1 MFTLHQYINQN
12 ESPWD
17 KFVLSSNNGTLFHL
31 RKFLN
36 YHPKDRFQ
44 DHSILIEKKQNLF
57 SVLPAAELI
66 VDSKRILVSHPG
78 STVGSFV
85 VPENLSIA
93 DAMSMSEAL
102 VTYVKENNFS
112 GIRITLPPTLYQ
124 RRLSNYMDF
133 SFFKQGFTYSKRD
146 VTSILFL
153 QDSLD
158 KNLAKFKSSHLRA
171 VRNAQEKGVNVRQ
184 SNDFDSFY
192 HILEQ
197 NLKIRHGVS
206 PTHTLAE
213 LKNIHALFPDRVN
226 LFSAFVK
233 DVMVAGVV
241 NFVVNDHVVL
251 AFYISH
257 DEAYQEFRAVNLLF
271 YSIFD
276 WAIQQG
282 FRIYDFGTFTVNE
295 EPNMGLGRFKESF
308 GASGIFRDTIELKL
322 S

>member
-1 MFTLHQYINQN
+1 MFTLHRYINQS
-12 ESPWD
+12 ESRWD
-17 KFVLSSNNGTLFHL
+17 QFVLSGNNGTLFHL

-66 VDSKRILVSHPG
+66 VDGNRILFSHPG

-102 VTYVKENNFS
+102 VTYVKDNNFS

-153 QDSLD
+153 EDSLD

-226 LFSAFVK
+226 LFAAYVK

-241 NFVVNDHVVL
+241 NFVVNDYVVL

-295 EPNMGLGRFKESF
+295 EPNMGLGRFKENF

>member
-112 GIRITLPPTLYQ
+112 SWI
-124 RRLSNYMDF
+124 N
-133 SFFKQGFTYSKRD
+133 
-146 VTSILFL
+146 
-153 QDSLD
+153 
-158 KNLAKFKSSHLRA
+158 
-171 VRNAQEKGVNVRQ
+171 
-184 SNDFDSFY
+184 
-192 HILEQ
+192 
-197 NLKIRHGVS
+197 
-206 PTHTLAE
+206 
-213 LKNIHALFPDRVN
+213 
-226 LFSAFVK
+226 
-233 DVMVAGVV
+233 
-241 NFVVNDHVVL
+241 
-251 AFYISH
+251 
-257 DEAYQEFRAVNLLF
+257 
-271 YSIFD
+271 
-276 WAIQQG
+276 
-282 FRIYDFGTFTVNE
+282 
-295 EPNMGLGRFKESF
+295 RFKELNEIEYNKVIKNDLFPKKEELTMGEAIESINKHSNGDAVIVTDAGQHQMVACRYAKF
-308 GASGIFRDTIELKL
+308 NYSQSNLTSGGLGTMGIF
-322 S
+322 

>member
-153 QDSLD
+153 EDSLD

-295 EPNMGLGRFKESF
+295 EPNMGLGRFKENF
-308 GASGIFRDTIELKL
+308 GASGIFRDTIELTL

>member
-1 MFTLHQYINQN
+1 MFTLHRYINQN
-12 ESPWD
+12 ESRWD
-17 KFVLSSNNGTLFHL
+17 QFVSSGNNGTLFHL

-66 VDSKRILVSHPG
+66 VDGKRILVSHPG

-153 QDSLD
+153 EDSLD

-171 VRNAQEKGVNVRQ
+171 VRNAQEKGVTVCQ

-197 NLKIRHGVS
+197 NLNIRHGVS

-226 LFSAFVK
+226 LFAAFVK

-295 EPNMGLGRFKESF
+295 EPNMGLGRFKENF

>member
-1 MFTLHQYINQN
+1 MFTLHRYINQN
-12 ESPWD
+12 ESRWD
-17 KFVLSSNNGTLFHL
+17 QFVSSGNNGTLFHL

-66 VDSKRILVSHPG
+66 VDGKRILVSHPG

-102 VTYVKENNFS
+102 VTYVKENKFS

-153 QDSLD
+153 EDSLY

-171 VRNAQEKGVNVRQ
+171 VRNDQEKGVNVRQ

-226 LFSAFVK
+226 LFAAFVK

-251 AFYISH
+251 SFYISH

-282 FRIYDFGTFTVNE
+282 FKIYDFGTFTVNE
-295 EPNMGLGRFKESF
+295 EPNMGLGRFKENF

>member
-1 MFTLHQYINQN
+1 MFTLHRYINQS
-12 ESPWD
+12 ESRWD
-17 KFVLSSNNGTLFHL
+17 QFVLSGNNGTLFHL

-44 DHSILIEKKQNLF
+44 DHSLLIEKKQNLF

-66 VDSKRILVSHPG
+66 VDGNRILVSHPG

-153 QDSLD
+153 EDSLD

-226 LFSAFVK
+226 LFAGYVK

-241 NFVVNDHVVL
+241 NFVVNDYVVL

>member
-124 RRLSNYMDF
+124 RRLSNYIDF

-153 QDSLD
+153 EDSLD

-226 LFSAFVK
+226 LFAAFVK

-282 FRIYDFGTFTVNE
+282 FKIYDFGTFTVNE
-295 EPNMGLGRFKESF
+295 EPNMGLGRFKENF

>member
-1 MFTLHQYINQN
+1 MFTLHRYINQN
-12 ESPWD
+12 ESRWD
-17 KFVLSSNNGTLFHL
+17 QFVSSGNNGTLFHL

-66 VDSKRILVSHPG
+66 VDGNRILVSHPG

-153 QDSLD
+153 EDSLD

-226 LFSAFVK
+226 LFAAFVK

-295 EPNMGLGRFKESF
+295 EPNMGLGRFKENF

>member
-124 RRLSNYMDF
+124 RRLSNYIDF

-153 QDSLD
+153 EDSLD

-226 LFSAFVK
+226 LFAAFVK

-295 EPNMGLGRFKESF
+295 EPNMGLGRFKENF

>member
-12 ESPWD
+12 ESRWD
-17 KFVLSSNNGTLFHL
+17 QFVSSGNNGTLFHL

-102 VTYVKENNFS
+102 VTYVKDNNFS

-133 SFFKQGFTYSKRD
+133 SFFQQGFTYLKRD

-153 QDSLD
+153 ENSLD

-226 LFSAFVK
+226 LFAAFVK

-241 NFVVNDHVVL
+241 NFVVNDYVVL

>member
-12 ESPWD
+12 ESRWD
-17 KFVLSSNNGTLFHL
+17 QFVSSGNNGTLFHL

-57 SVLPAAELI
+57 SVFPAAELI
-66 VDSKRILVSHPG
+66 VDGKRVLVSHPG

-133 SFFKQGFTYSKRD
+133 SFFKQGFTYSRRD

-153 QDSLD
+153 EDSLD

-197 NLKIRHGVS
+197 NLKIRHDVS

-213 LKNIHALFPDRVN
+213 LKNIHALFPDRIN
-226 LFSAFVK
+226 LFAAFVK

-257 DEAYQEFRAVNLLF
+257 NEAYQEFRAVNLLF

-276 WAIQQG
+276 WGIKQG
-282 FRIYDFGTFTVNE
+282 FKIYDFGTFTVNE
-295 EPNMGLGRFKESF
+295 EPNMGLGRFKENF

>member
-1 MFTLHQYINQN
+1 MFTLHRYINQN
-12 ESPWD
+12 ESRWD
-17 KFVLSSNNGTLFHL
+17 QFVSSGNNGTLFHL

-66 VDSKRILVSHPG
+66 VDGKRILVSHPG

-102 VTYVKENNFS
+102 VTYVKENKFS

-153 QDSLD
+153 EDSLD

-171 VRNAQEKGVNVRQ
+171 VRNSQEKGVNVRQ

-197 NLKIRHGVS
+197 NLNIRHGVS

-226 LFSAFVK
+226 LFAAFVK

-295 EPNMGLGRFKESF
+295 EPNMGLGRFKENF

-322 S
+322 N

>member
-12 ESPWD
+12 ESRWD
-17 KFVLSSNNGTLFHL
+17 QFVSSGNNGTLFHL

-57 SVLPAAELI
+57 SVFPAAELI
-66 VDSKRILVSHPG
+66 EDGKRVLVSHPG

-133 SFFKQGFTYSKRD
+133 SFFKHGFTYSKRE

-153 QDSLD
+153 ENSLD
-158 KNLAKFKSSHLRA
+158 KNLVKFKSSHLRA
-171 VRNAQEKGVNVRQ
+171 VRKAQEKGVNVRQ

-213 LKNIHALFPDRVN
+213 LKNIHALFPDRIN
-226 LFSAFVK
+226 LFAAFVK

-276 WAIQQG
+276 WAIKQG
-282 FRIYDFGTFTVNE
+282 FKIYDFGTFTVNE
-295 EPNMGLGRFKESF
+295 EPNMGLGRFKENF

>member
-1 MFTLHQYINQN
+1 MFTLHRYINQN
-12 ESPWD
+12 ESRWD
-17 KFVLSSNNGTLFHL
+17 QFVSSGNNGTLFHL

-66 VDSKRILVSHPG
+66 VDGKRILVSHPG

-133 SFFKQGFTYSKRD
+133 SFFKQGFTYLKRD

-153 QDSLD
+153 EDSLD

-171 VRNAQEKGVNVRQ
+171 VRNAQEKGVTVCQ

-197 NLKIRHGVS
+197 NLNIRHGVT

-226 LFSAFVK
+226 LFAAFVK

-295 EPNMGLGRFKESF
+295 EPNMGLGRFKENF

>member
-1 MFTLHQYINQN
+1 MFTLHRYINQN
-12 ESPWD
+12 ESRWD
-17 KFVLSSNNGTLFHL
+17 QFVSSGNNGTLFHL

-66 VDSKRILVSHPG
+66 VDGKRILVSHPG

-102 VTYVKENNFS
+102 VTYVKENNFL

-153 QDSLD
+153 EDSLD
-158 KNLAKFKSSHLRA
+158 KNLAKIKSSHLRA
-171 VRNAQEKGVNVRQ
+171 VRNAQEKGINVRQ

-197 NLKIRHGVS
+197 NQKNRHGVS
-206 PTHTLAE
+206 PTHTLPE
-213 LKNIHALFPDRVN
+213 LKNIHALLPDREN
-226 LFSAFVK
+226 LFAAFVK

-295 EPNMGLGRFKESF
+295 EPNMGLGRFKENF

>member
-1 MFTLHQYINQN
+1 MFTLHRYINQN
-12 ESPWD
+12 ESRWD
-17 KFVLSSNNGTLFHL
+17 QFVSSGNNGTLFHL

-66 VDSKRILVSHPG
+66 VDGKRILVSHPG

-102 VTYVKENNFS
+102 VTYLKENNFS
-112 GIRITLPPTLYQ
+112 GIRITVPPTLYQ

-153 QDSLD
+153 EDSLD
-158 KNLAKFKSSHLRA
+158 KNLAKFKSSHFRA
-171 VRNAQEKGVNVRQ
+171 VRNAQEKGVIVRQ

-206 PTHTLAE
+206 PTHTLTE

-226 LFSAFVK
+226 LFAAFVK

-295 EPNMGLGRFKESF
+295 EPNMGLGRFKENF

>member
-1 MFTLHQYINQN
+1 MFTLHRYINQN
-12 ESPWD
+12 ESRWD
-17 KFVLSSNNGTLFHL
+17 QFVSSGNNGTLFHL

-66 VDSKRILVSHPG
+66 VDGKRILVSHPG

-153 QDSLD
+153 EDSLD

-171 VRNAQEKGVNVRQ
+171 VRNAQEKGVNVCQ

-197 NLKIRHGVS
+197 NLNIRHGVS

-226 LFSAFVK
+226 LFAAFVK

-251 AFYISH
+251 AFYITH

-276 WAIQQG
+276 WAIQKG

-295 EPNMGLGRFKESF
+295 EPNMGLGRFKENF

-322 S
+322 N

>member
-12 ESPWD
+12 ESRWD
-17 KFVLSSNNGTLFHL
+17 QFVSSGNNGTLFHL

-36 YHPKDRFQ
+36 YHHKDRFQ
-44 DHSILIEKKQNLF
+44 DHSILIEKKQKLF

-66 VDSKRILVSHPG
+66 VDGKRILVSHPG

-153 QDSLD
+153 EDSLD

-213 LKNIHALFPDRVN
+213 LKNIHALFPDRIN
-226 LFSAFVK
+226 LFAAFVK

-282 FRIYDFGTFTVNE
+282 FKIYDFGTFTVNE
-295 EPNMGLGRFKESF
+295 EPNMGLGRFKENF

>member
-1 MFTLHQYINQN
+1 MFTLHRYINQN
-12 ESPWD
+12 ESRWD
-17 KFVLSSNNGTLFHL
+17 QFVSSGNNGTLFHL

-66 VDSKRILVSHPG
+66 VDGNRILVSHPG

-102 VTYVKENNFS
+102 VTYVKENKFS

-153 QDSLD
+153 EDSLD

-226 LFSAFVK
+226 LFAAFVK

-251 AFYISH
+251 AFHISH

-282 FRIYDFGTFTVNE
+282 FRIYDFGTFTMNE
-295 EPNMGLGRFKESF
+295 EPNMGLGRFKENF

>member
-12 ESPWD
+12 ESRWD
-17 KFVLSSNNGTLFHL
+17 QFVSSGNNGTLFHL

-36 YHPKDRFQ
+36 YHPQDRFQ
-44 DHSILIEKKQNLF
+44 DHSILIEKKQKLF

-66 VDSKRILVSHPG
+66 VDGKRILVSHPG
-78 STVGSFV
+78 STIGSFV

-102 VTYVKENNFS
+102 VSYLKENNFS

-153 QDSLD
+153 EDSLD
-158 KNLAKFKSSHLRA
+158 KNLEKFKSSHLRA

-184 SNDFDSFY
+184 SNDIDSFY

-213 LKNIHALFPDRVN
+213 LKNIHALFPDRIN
-226 LFSAFVK
+226 LFAAFVK
-233 DVMVAGVV
+233 NVMVAGVV

-282 FRIYDFGTFTVNE
+282 FKIYDFRTFTVNE
-295 EPNMGLGRFKESF
+295 EPNMGLGRFKENF
-308 GASGIFRDTIELKL
+308 RARVIFRDTIELKL

>member
-1 MFTLHQYINQN
+1 MFTLHRYINQN
-12 ESPWD
+12 ESRWD
-17 KFVLSSNNGTLFHL
+17 QFVSSGNNGTLFHL

-66 VDSKRILVSHPG
+66 VDGKRILVSHPG

-124 RRLSNYMDF
+124 RRLSNYIDF

-153 QDSLD
+153 EDSLD

-171 VRNAQEKGVNVRQ
+171 VRNAQEKGVNVCQ

-197 NLKIRHGVS
+197 NLNIRHGVS

-226 LFSAFVK
+226 LFAAFVK

-295 EPNMGLGRFKESF
+295 EPNMGLGRFKENF

>member
-1 MFTLHQYINQN
+1 MFTLHRYINQS
-12 ESPWD
+12 ESRWD
-17 KFVLSSNNGTLFHL
+17 QFVLSGNNGTLFHL

-66 VDSKRILVSHPG
+66 VDGKRTLVSHPG

-85 VPENLSIA
+85 VSENLSIA

-153 QDSLD
+153 EDSLD

-226 LFSAFVK
+226 LFAAFVK

-295 EPNMGLGRFKESF
+295 EPNMGLGRFKENF

>member
-1 MFTLHQYINQN
+1 MFTLHRYINQN
-12 ESPWD
+12 ESRWD
-17 KFVLSSNNGTLFHL
+17 QFVSSGNNGTLFHL

-66 VDSKRILVSHPG
+66 MDGKRILVSHPG

-102 VTYVKENNFS
+102 VTYVKENKFS

-153 QDSLD
+153 EDSLD

-226 LFSAFVK
+226 LFAAFVK

-295 EPNMGLGRFKESF
+295 EPNMGLGRFKENF

>member
-1 MFTLHQYINQN
+1 MFTLHRYINQN
-12 ESPWD
+12 ESRWD
-17 KFVLSSNNGTLFHL
+17 QFVSSGNNGTLFHL

-66 VDSKRILVSHPG
+66 VDGKRILVSHPG
-78 STVGSFV
+78 SSVGSFV

-102 VTYVKENNFS
+102 VTYLKENNFS
-112 GIRITLPPTLYQ
+112 GIRITVPPTLYQ

-133 SFFKQGFTYSKRD
+133 SFFKQGFTYLKRD

-153 QDSLD
+153 EDSLD
-158 KNLAKFKSSHLRA
+158 KNLAKFKSSHFRA
-171 VRNAQEKGVNVRQ
+171 VRNAQEKGVIVRQ

-206 PTHTLAE
+206 PTHTLTE

-226 LFSAFVK
+226 LFAAFVK

-295 EPNMGLGRFKESF
+295 EPNMGLGRFKENF

>member
-12 ESPWD
+12 KSPWD
-17 KFVLSSNNGTLFHL
+17 QFVSSGNNGTLFHL

-44 DHSILIEKKQNLF
+44 DHSILVEKKQNLF
-57 SVLPAAELI
+57 SVFPAAELI
-66 VDSKRILVSHPG
+66 VDGKRILVSHPG

-93 DAMSMSEAL
+93 DAMAMSEAL
-102 VTYVKENNFS
+102 VSYIKENNFS

-153 QDSLD
+153 EDSLD

-226 LFSAFVK
+226 LFAAFVK

-295 EPNMGLGRFKESF
+295 EPNMGLGRFKENF

>member
-12 ESPWD
+12 ESRWD
-17 KFVLSSNNGTLFHL
+17 KFILSSNNGTLFHL

-66 VDSKRILVSHPG
+66 VDGKRILVSHPG

-153 QDSLD
+153 EDSLD

-226 LFSAFVK
+226 LFAAFVK

-295 EPNMGLGRFKESF
+295 EPNMGLGRFKENF

>member
-1 MFTLHQYINQN
+1 MFTLHRYINQN
-12 ESPWD
+12 ESRWD
-17 KFVLSSNNGTLFHL
+17 QFVSSGNNGTLFHL

-66 VDSKRILVSHPG
+66 VDGKRILVSHPG

-153 QDSLD
+153 EDSLD
-158 KNLAKFKSSHLRA
+158 KNLVKFKSSHLRA
-171 VRNAQEKGVNVRQ
+171 VRNAQEKGVTVCQ

-197 NLKIRHGVS
+197 NLNIRHGVS

-226 LFSAFVK
+226 LFAAFVK

-295 EPNMGLGRFKESF
+295 EPNMGLGRFKENF

-322 S
+322 N

>member
-1 MFTLHQYINQN
+1 MFTLHRYINQN
-12 ESPWD
+12 ESRWD
-17 KFVLSSNNGTLFHL
+17 QFVLSGNNGTLFHL

-66 VDSKRILVSHPG
+66 VDGNRILVSHPG

-102 VTYVKENNFS
+102 VTYVKENKFS

-153 QDSLD
+153 EDSLD

-226 LFSAFVK
+226 LFAAFVK

-241 NFVVNDHVVL
+241 NFVVNDYVVL

-295 EPNMGLGRFKESF
+295 EPNMGLGRFKENF

>member
-66 VDSKRILVSHPG
+66 VDGKRILVSHPG

-102 VTYVKENNFS
+102 VSYVKENNFS

-153 QDSLD
+153 EDSFD

-226 LFSAFVK
+226 LFAAFVK

-295 EPNMGLGRFKESF
+295 EPNMGLGRFKENF

>member
-66 VDSKRILVSHPG
+66 VDGKRILVSHPG

-153 QDSLD
+153 EDSLD

-295 EPNMGLGRFKESF
+295 EPNMGLGRFKENF

-322 S
+322 N

>member
-1 MFTLHQYINQN
+1 MFTLHRYINQN
-12 ESPWD
+12 ESRWD
-17 KFVLSSNNGTLFHL
+17 QFVSSGNNGTLFHL

-66 VDSKRILVSHPG
+66 VDGKRILVSHPG

-153 QDSLD
+153 EDSLD

-171 VRNAQEKGVNVRQ
+171 VRNAQEKGVNVCQ

-197 NLKIRHGVS
+197 NLNIRHGVS

-226 LFSAFVK
+226 LFAAFVK

-295 EPNMGLGRFKESF
+295 EPNMGLGRFKENF

-322 S
+322 N

>member
-12 ESPWD
+12 ESRWD
-17 KFVLSSNNGTLFHL
+17 QFVSSGNNGTLFHL

-36 YHPKDRFQ
+36 YHPQDRFQ

-66 VDSKRILVSHPG
+66 VDGKRILVSHPG

-102 VTYVKENNFS
+102 VTYVKDNNFS

-153 QDSLD
+153 EDSLD

-226 LFSAFVK
+226 LFAAFVK

-241 NFVVNDHVVL
+241 NFVVNDYVVL

>member
-1 MFTLHQYINQN
+1 MFTLHRYINQS
-12 ESPWD
+12 ESRWD
-17 KFVLSSNNGTLFHL
+17 QFVLSGNNGTLFHL

-66 VDSKRILVSHPG
+66 VDGNRILVSHPG

-93 DAMSMSEAL
+93 AAMSMSEAL
-102 VTYVKENNFS
+102 VTYVKENKFS

-153 QDSLD
+153 EDSLD

-226 LFSAFVK
+226 LFAAYVK

-241 NFVVNDHVVL
+241 NFVVNDYVVL

-295 EPNMGLGRFKESF
+295 EPNMGLGRFKENF

>member
-36 YHPKDRFQ
+36 YHPQDRFQ
-44 DHSILIEKKQNLF
+44 DHSILIEKKQKLF

-66 VDSKRILVSHPG
+66 VDGKRILVSHPG
-78 STVGSFV
+78 STIGSFV

-102 VTYVKENNFS
+102 VSYLKENNFS

-153 QDSLD
+153 EDSLD

-197 NLKIRHGVS
+197 NLKIRHDVS

-226 LFSAFVK
+226 LFAAYVK

-241 NFVVNDHVVL
+241 NFIVNDHVVL